1 MKARQIMELFLVV
14 FLHQDSG
21 NLEVSVPRNFGTE
34 VPEGRKGVGKWHRV
48 K

>member
-1 MKARQIMELFLVV
+1 MKARQNMEVSLVV

-34 VPEGRKGVGKWHRV
+34 VPEERKGVGKWHRV

>member
-1 MKARQIMELFLVV
+1 MKNPFVV

-21 NLEVSVPRNFGTE
+21 NLEVSVPCNFGTE
-34 VPEGRKGVGKWHRV
+34 VPEARKEVGKWHRV